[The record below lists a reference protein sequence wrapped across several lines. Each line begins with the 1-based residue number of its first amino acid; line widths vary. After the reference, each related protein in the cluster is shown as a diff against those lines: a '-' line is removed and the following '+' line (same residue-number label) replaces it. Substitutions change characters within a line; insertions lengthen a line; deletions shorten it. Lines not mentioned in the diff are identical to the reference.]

1 MKPINLQIK
10 DLINDKEK
18 LTFLVGAGCSIDS
31 PSCLPAGRAMMNAI
45 IDYVCP
51 QSEINKI
58 KNLEQ
63 LRFEALVEIV
73 RDTLDNDL
81 KLIDYYGLCEKPNI
95 QHFFF
100 AEMIKKGHFVMTTNF
115 DFLLEHALLQ
125 SGVPKDEIIVA
136 ITKEDF
142 VNYQNPVELY
152 ENNKKTLYKIHG
164 STQNIITEKS
174 TKDSLVATIQAFGS
188 NKQGLNMFQIESFKQ
203 NLFKNITKDR
213 SLVIIGYS
221 GSDDFDVVPTLKELK
236 NLNNVIWIDFKKDV
250 ENQEQIFEIDKS
262 TLDKDKVNQVLIE
275 LKQTN
280 NAKHVYRVYANTS
293 RMIRELLPVEPKISP
308 QSFSMHPYDWLQ
320 NNIAEPEKFD
330 KYFIADEIY
339 TSFGMFQDALKYKEL
354 QLSIAEEEHAELW
367 KARILNGMAAL
378 QDIDRKQFDS
388 RKERSTKTNYAMA
401 KYLEALKIYEQLGNL
416 QGKANIL
423 CYIADLYYKM
433 PYRSSKLYKRRKQK
447 IQEIYEE
454 TLKLDSQI
462 IDPNYFSAKASHL
475 ISIARFFNSQKK
487 NETALNMYEQAL
499 LIYDQIGYL
508 RGKALVFHE
517 MGGLFYSQWK
527 YDEAKKRYELSL
539 QVLQQL
545 GLGENHPNMRA
556 IKADIELLKLKEKKQ
571 EKPFNMVSDEIE
583 EKFIIIP
590 KAKKDF
596 KVFQKTSKIFTQL
609 KSKINEKSFS
619 KLHKELKNYSPED
632 YIVYYFISY
641 LLTYKPEYQNLK
653 NEAIVDE
660 IKNQV
665 YWKDADTKLN
675 KTIIQEKFF
684 EISEKFFIFLEDS
697 KTDNLKK
704 IQDKF
709 DLLKGTFEVKNI
721 EEKDYFS
728 DHKFFR
734 IFEAICG
741 KELIELCLSIH
752 RAIYAPNSEELNLF
766 KLILD
771 D

>member
-280 NAKHVYRVYANTS
+280 NAKH
-293 RMIRELLPVEPKISP
+293 
-308 QSFSMHPYDWLQ
+308 
-320 NNIAEPEKFD
+320 
-330 KYFIADEIY
+330 
-339 TSFGMFQDALKYKEL
+339 
-354 QLSIAEEEHAELW
+354 
-367 KARILNGMAAL
+367 
-378 QDIDRKQFDS
+378 
-388 RKERSTKTNYAMA
+388 
-401 KYLEALKIYEQLGNL
+401 
-416 QGKANIL
+416 
-423 CYIADLYYKM
+423 
-433 PYRSSKLYKRRKQK
+433 
-447 IQEIYEE
+447 
-454 TLKLDSQI
+454 
-462 IDPNYFSAKASHL
+462 
-475 ISIARFFNSQKK
+475 
-487 NETALNMYEQAL
+487 
-499 LIYDQIGYL
+499 
-508 RGKALVFHE
+508 
-517 MGGLFYSQWK
+517 
-527 YDEAKKRYELSL
+527 
-539 QVLQQL
+539 
-545 GLGENHPNMRA
+545 
-556 IKADIELLKLKEKKQ
+556 
-571 EKPFNMVSDEIE
+571 
-583 EKFIIIP
+583 
-590 KAKKDF
+590 
-596 KVFQKTSKIFTQL
+596 
-609 KSKINEKSFS
+609 
-619 KLHKELKNYSPED
+619 
-632 YIVYYFISY
+632 
-641 LLTYKPEYQNLK
+641 
-653 NEAIVDE
+653 
-660 IKNQV
+660 
-665 YWKDADTKLN
+665 
-675 KTIIQEKFF
+675 
-684 EISEKFFIFLEDS
+684 
-697 KTDNLKK
+697 
-704 IQDKF
+704 
-709 DLLKGTFEVKNI
+709 
-721 EEKDYFS
+721 
-728 DHKFFR
+728 
-734 IFEAICG
+734 
-741 KELIELCLSIH
+741 
-752 RAIYAPNSEELNLF
+752 
-766 KLILD
+766 
-771 D
+771 